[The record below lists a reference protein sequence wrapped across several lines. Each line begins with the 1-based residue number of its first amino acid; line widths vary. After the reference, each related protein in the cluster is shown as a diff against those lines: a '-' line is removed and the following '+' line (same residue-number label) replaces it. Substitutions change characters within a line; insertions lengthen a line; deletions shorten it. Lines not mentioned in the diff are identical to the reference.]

1 MTTGWKIISIFIPN
15 RKDNIME
22 NNKPHKCQG
31 HCKRSNTKDDDS
43 KVEFLKKEIDKLS
56 YSNKI
61 LLFQKIMEA
70 IDYKDTE
77 WI

>member
-1 MTTGWKIISIFIPN
+1 
-15 RKDNIME
+15 ME

-31 HCKRSNTKDDDS
+31 HCKRNNTKDDDS

>member
-1 MTTGWKIISIFIPN
+1 
-15 RKDNIME
+15 ME

-31 HCKRSNTKDDDS
+31 HCKRNNNTNEND
-43 KVEFLKKEIDKLS
+43 KVELLKQEIDKLS

>member
-1 MTTGWKIISIFIPN
+1 
-15 RKDNIME
+15 ME

-31 HCKRSNTKDDDS
+31 HCKRNNTNEND
-43 KVEFLKKEIDKLS
+43 KVELLKKEIDKLS